1 MLYMSIVLPSRG
13 KFWREFNL
21 ATKCICSN
29 KMYQN
34 LNLELD
40 ITLGY
45 FNLLGCE
52 NAEIP
57 SC

>member
-13 KFWREFNL
+13 KFWQEFNL
-21 ATKCICSN
+21 ANNICSN
-29 KMYQN
+29 NMYQN
-34 LNLELD
+34 LNSELD

>member
-13 KFWREFNL
+13 KFWQEFNL
-21 ATKCICSN
+21 ANNICSN

-34 LNLELD
+34 LNSELD